1 MSNKMNFEF
10 AAIILA
16 TALLATV
23 SITPLNYSAAQNAA
37 MPQTEDTITAGM
49 IASKIDQFKS
59 EHPAFAAVLDKV
71 QSMDAAQTLKAVIAT
86 HALERMLD
94 AHAGI
99 ILHNAA
105 GSMQN
110 NTMPQTTED
119 SIIAGLIASKVD
131 QLKSE
136 HPAFAAVLDKVQSM
150 DAAQTLKAIIGT
162 HALERMLDTHAKI
175 SILQNATGAMQ
186 NATGAMQNATGVMQ
200 NTTSTP

>member
-1 MSNKMNFEF
+1 MSNKMKFEF

-71 QSMDAAQTLKAVIAT
+71 QSMDAAQTLKAIIGT

-94 AHAGI
+94 AHA
-99 ILHNAA
+99 
-105 GSMQN
+105 
-110 NTMPQTTED
+110 
-119 SIIAGLIASKVD
+119 
-131 QLKSE
+131 
-136 HPAFAAVLDKVQSM
+136 
-150 DAAQTLKAIIGT
+150 
-162 HALERMLDTHAKI
+162 KI
-175 SILQNATGAMQ
+175 SILQNATGVMQ
-186 NATGAMQNATGVMQ
+186 NATGVMQNATGVMQNATGVMQ